1 MLLKVKSLF
10 QDELSKPSVDDILG
24 ALQRLRKRPDLERFS
39 SQDIPS
45 QSVNRYERTMTL
57 VTHLIQR
64 RKYPPSLFIYECV
77 MDAMVDAQVST
88 FAVRK
93 LLKEMER
100 NAMPPTEYV
109 LNSVLLFLTIHP
121 DYALRSQVLDTLE
134 RQWHAI
140 SDDARAYVLVAML
153 REGQFELA
161 YDGFVSDLEA
171 GKTFEPWVYDIFIVV
186 FGHEGFL
193 DEMLDLAAKRR
204 AITVQDDAGTFNLL
218 YFTLDV
224 CSSASHY
231 PGTVWSWLAGMKDDK
246 TVPSD
251 GILENVLATAARH
264 GDATLAAEV
273 HSMISRRTR
282 IHIHHYDA
290 MVEAFAG
297 NQNVEGVLRVMEI
310 MHDNGL
316 PISRKTAL
324 PLTELLC
331 AHPKLIP
338 EVEDVTREIAQK
350 RDSGRIAGDIVD
362 HVLEAKAK
370 STGADSA
377 LALYEEALALTGR
390 KPSVATIQDM
400 IVYSKEEEYRSRFI
414 DDYRSRHTELSGSSK
429 IWRKSH
435 AVKLLQVF
443 MEHGDLDLTFCHL
456 NTWLENKTASEADL
470 PAHSLR
476 LLTHAA
482 SEAHD
487 KTIVDTYDHYR
498 RLGNQDA
505 LNIIKATVDTVKPQK
520 PETF

>member
-1 MLLKVKSLF
+1 
-10 QDELSKPSVDDILG
+10 
-24 ALQRLRKRPDLERFS
+24 
-39 SQDIPS
+39 
-45 QSVNRYERTMTL
+45 
-57 VTHLIQR
+57 
-64 RKYPPSLFIYECV
+64 

-100 NAMPPTEYV
+100 NAIPPSEYL

-171 GKTFEPWVYDIFIVV
+171 GKTFEPWVYDIFVVV

-204 AITVQDDAGTFNLL
+204 AITAQDDAGTFNLL

-290 MVEAFAG
+290 LVEAFAG
-297 NQNVEGVLRVMEI
+297 SQNVEGVLRVMEI

-316 PISRKTAL
+316 PVSRKTAL

-331 AHPKLIP
+331 AQPKLIP
-338 EVEDVTREIAQK
+338 EVEDVMREIAQK

-370 STGADSA
+370 STGVESA
-377 LALYEEALALTGR
+377 IALYEEALALTGR

-400 IVYSKEEEYRSRFI
+400 IVYSKEGECRSRFI
-414 DDYRSRHTELSGSSK
+414 DEYKSRATELSGSSR

-443 MEHGDLDLTFCHL
+443 LQHGDLDLTFSHL
-456 NTWLENKTASEADL
+456 NTWLKNKTPSEADL

-476 LLTHAA
+476 LLTHVA

-487 KTIVDTYDHYR
+487 RRIVVTYDHYR

-505 LNIIKATVDTVKPQK
+505 LNIIKATVDMVKPQK
-520 PETF
+520 AETCL